1 VIAGSPAYPG
11 AAQLCLAGA
20 SASGC
25 GSLRAAVP
33 AAVAQQLWSVQP
45 HVVLSASLGGLQQ
58 GGADLGS
65 LPAMA
70 LERLD
75 AVALGPG
82 LGPGPS
88 AADGDAAMAADH
100 QAWHQLQRFEGL
112 LLLDADG
119 LNRLAQRGGPSSW
132 LQDRRGPSW
141 ITPHRGEFDRLF
153 PELVGVPPLEAAAAA
168 AQASGCAVVLKG
180 ARTVVASPD
189 GRRWQLLEAEVHA
202 ARAGLGDVLAGYA
215 AGCAARAATGE
226 AVLLAAAALDH
237 AAAGLRAVANGGL
250 GGGTPMAVA
259 TALAHAA
266 EAM

>member
-1 VIAGSPAYPG
+1 
-11 AAQLCLAGA
+11 
-20 SASGC
+20 
-25 GSLRAAVP
+25 
-33 AAVAQQLWSVQP
+33 
-45 HVVLSASLGGLQQ
+45 
-58 GGADLGS
+58 
-65 LPAMA
+65 
-70 LERLD
+70 
-75 AVALGPG
+75 
-82 LGPGPS
+82 
-88 AADGDAAMAADH
+88 MAADH
-100 QAWHQLQRFEGL
+100 QAWQQLQRFEGL

-119 LNRLAQRGGPSSW
+119 LNRLAQRGVPSSW
-132 LQDRRGPSW
+132 LLGRRGPSW

-153 PELVGVPPLEAAAAA
+153 PELAGEPPLEAAAAA

-189 GRRWQLLEAEVHA
+189 GQRWQLLEAEAHA

-215 AGCAARAATGE
+215 AGRAALATTGDAVLLAATGD

-237 AAAGLRAVANGGL
+237 AAAGLRAVASGGM